1 MTNRNIA
8 WDLVNKDIAEA
19 VESIE
24 TAHDLI
30 DRLADVL
37 SDRIDTEH
45 FQNAAKALYDL
56 KYKVRGLR
64 G

>member
-8 WDLVNKDIAEA
+8 WDLVNKDISEA
-19 VESIE
+19 SDSIE
-24 TAHDLI
+24 TAHELI
-30 DRLADVL
+30 DRLANVL

-45 FQNAAKALYDL
+45 FENAAKALDDL
-56 KYKVRGLR
+56 KYKVRALR